1 VLSVDKL
8 SSYFESELFM
18 KRRGKIILGII
29 ALIFL
34 AAVGYGV
41 YVWNEPPRDVTNE
54 KSIEITAAAIFDSFT
69 QNETRANELYL
80 NKAIQVTGEITDLKK
95 NQAGQ
100 VVVYLKS
107 DDPIFGVN
115 CTFKNDPGSLQ
126 KNTTITFKGVCTG
139 FLNDVIINQGILI
152 KK

>member
-80 NKAIQVTGEITDLKK
+80 NKAIQVKGEVTEFKK
-95 NQAGQ
+95 NQDGEA
-100 VVVYLKS
+100 VVYLKTT
-107 DDPIFGVN
+107 DPVFGVN
-115 CTFKNDPGSLQ
+115 CTFKEDPGLLE
-126 KNTTITFKGVCTG
+126 KGTTVTFKGICTG
-139 FLNDVIINQGILI
+139 YLSDVIINQGII
-152 KK
+152 VKE